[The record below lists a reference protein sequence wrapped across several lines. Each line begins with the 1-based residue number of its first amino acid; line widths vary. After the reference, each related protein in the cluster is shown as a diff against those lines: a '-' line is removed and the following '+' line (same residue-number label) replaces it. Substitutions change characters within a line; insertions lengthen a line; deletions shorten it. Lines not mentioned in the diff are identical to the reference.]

1 MSNGNHQETVD
12 RRSYLAG
19 SAVALSALSMGSGV
33 AAAGDGKKSGNHDPA
48 DGDRTESTITE
59 CTTITE
65 SGTYVL
71 ADDLETAPETAC
83 ITVRASDVLIDG
95 RGHSISGPNGQ
106 GVEGVGV
113 SVQPPGEESISN
125 VTVTDLTLERLRT
138 GIVFDDV
145 TDGVIKAVTSE
156 MTTIAG
162 TNFVL
167 VDADRNTLVDN
178 DLERGGSGIYLINAN
193 ENVVVGNSTASTFF
207 PGLDLLES
215 DGNTLIGNTVTSVD
229 GVGIL
234 LQRSDGNH
242 LLQNTATLN
251 AIGISLVGSN
261 DNRLDL
267 NAANENV
274 AVGGGSGF
282 HLSGSDRNSGRGN
295 TAEENPFGPI
305 SISGAGNAIEVN
317 GTVYT
322 GDPATGTVEA
332 EADDDTVEKDLTEAK
347 NEVLAFTD
355 TNRP

>member
-1 MSNGNHQETVD
+1 MSNGNHQEAVD

-19 SAVALSALSMGSGV
+19 SAVALSALSMGSGI
-33 AAAGDGKKSGNHDPA
+33 AAAGDGKKKGNHDSA
-48 DGDRTESTITE
+48 DGERTEITE

-65 SGTYVL
+65 SGSYVL
-71 ADDLETAPETAC
+71 ADDLETAPESAC

-95 RGHSISGPNGQ
+95 RGHSITGPNGQ

-113 SVQPPGEESISN
+113 LVQPPGDESISN

-138 GIVFDDV
+138 GVIFDDV

-162 TNFVL
+162 TSFVL
-167 VDADRNTLVDN
+167 IDADRNVLVDN

-193 ENVVVGNSTASTFF
+193 ENVLVGNSTANTFF

-215 DGNTLIGNTVTSVD
+215 DGNTLVGNTVTSVD

-234 LQRSDGNH
+234 LQRSNGNH
-242 LLQNTATLN
+242 LLQNIATLN

-267 NAANENV
+267 NAANENI

-282 HLSGSDRNSGRGN
+282 NLSGSDRNSGRGN

-305 SISGAGNAIEVN
+305 SVSGAGNAIEVN

-322 GDPATGTVEA
+322 GDPATETVEA
-332 EADDDTVEKDLTEAK
+332 EADDDTVEADLTEAK
-347 NEVLAFTD
+347 NEILAFTD
-355 TNRP
+355 ANRS